1 MTSETT
7 ANNSSTQTEEKAGH
21 VSNTSELESQLE
33 SVGDGRLEAD
43 VHIERF
49 ADQGRCVTHIDGRV
63 VFVRFAL
70 PGEKVRVR
78 IDEPHNRKDR
88 FWTAEVTKVYEPSP
102 YRVDPSWPLAGPL
115 AWGGGVGGADL
126 THVSLEGQLVWK
138 RMSIEEQLK
147 RIGKIAEPHVP
158 VLRVREDEATEGL
171 HWRTRVEFIAD
182 DYGYVSMRRRESH
195 DRVRV
200 KEMPLASEQVLEVA
214 EHLGLFTRRFE
225 PGAHIRITAPE
236 PREGQ
241 TSALESGNWALVV
254 NGELAE
260 GHEYVRER
268 VVLADGKAYEY
279 SVLASGFWQMHRMA
293 PQVLVRD
300 VVRQVQDYAVST
312 RKLPENG
319 VVWDLYSGSG
329 LFTMPLAARFVPRGQ
344 VLAIEGAEQAVSSAV
359 KNAKRN
365 NISNVTE
372 VAGDVLQSL
381 RHVKNNFPE
390 LAHPQVV
397 VLDPPRAGAGKKVVE
412 QLDRA
417 RAEVVVYVSC
427 DPASLAR
434 DIAYFGDNGYELS
447 FVHAHDIYPMTH
459 HVECVVL
466 MSKVAPTK

>member
-1 MTSETT
+1 MVDNAQISD
-7 ANNSSTQTEEKAGH
+7 SF
-21 VSNTSELESQLE
+21 SQLE

-43 VHIERF
+43 VTIERF
-49 ADQGRCVTHIDGRV
+49 ADQGRCVAHIDGRV

-78 IDEPHNRKDR
+78 IDEPHNRRDR
-88 FWTAEVTKVYEPSP
+88 FWTAEVTKVYEESP
-102 YRVDPSWPLAGPL
+102 YRVEPSWLLAGPL

-126 THVSLEGQLVWK
+126 THVSLEGQLLWK

-147 RIGKIAEPHVP
+147 RIGKVEDPSVP
-158 VLRVREDEATEGL
+158 VLRVPEDEGAQGL

-182 DYGYVSMRRRESH
+182 DLGYVSMRRRESH

-200 KEMPLASEQVLEVA
+200 KEMPLASEQVLAVA
-214 EHLGLFTRRFE
+214 DELGLFTRRFE

-241 TSALESGNWALVV
+241 SPVLESGNWAMIV
-254 NGELAE
+254 NRELAE

-300 VVRQVQDYAVST
+300 VVKQVQDFAVKNGVLS
-312 RKLPENG
+312 ENG
-319 VVWDLYSGSG
+319 TIWDLYSGSG
-329 LFTMPLAARFVPRGQ
+329 LFTMPLASRFVPRGQ
-344 VLAIEGAEQAVSSAV
+344 VLAIEGAEQAVSSAM

-390 LAHPQVV
+390 LAKPDVV

-412 QLDRA
+412 QIVRA
-417 RAEVVVYVSC
+417 KAPVVVYVSC

-434 DIAYFGDNGYELS
+434 DIAVFRENGYALS
-447 FVHAHDIYPMTH
+447 FIHAHDIYPMTH
-459 HVECVVL
+459 HVETVAVL
-466 MSKVAPTK
+466 TKAC